1 MMPNRAFFA
10 TPEVLPNS
18 QRFSGEC
25 DRSWKHGNACALSLD
40 PTCEATNMASIV
52 ATPLH
57 LQEPQAVRFQLATS
71 VSKTAEIYASL
82 G

>member
-1 MMPNRAFFA
+1 MIG
-10 TPEVLPNS
+10 L
-18 QRFSGEC
+18 
-25 DRSWKHGNACALSLD
+25 GNVAIHVQSHWVF
-40 PTCEATNMASIV
+40 TKEAVIAINMASIV
-52 ATPLH
+52 ATPFP